1 MNFEEMQALWKN
13 QNDEKLFAVN
23 ESVLYEALQ
32 RKSRVINNLVGL
44 LEGVMIVLNFMVGIA
59 LIVDVVRENGEAYR
73 LIVPIMYL
81 LSCLYALF
89 HRIKRRSGEI
99 HFEPTL
105 LGELD
110 KAIWRVD
117 YLIQQG
123 RSITFYYMVPLT
135 LTVLITSLLGQKLLW
150 AAGLMLIMIPLS
162 YFGTRWE
169 INKWYL
175 PRKHALESLRETLTT
190 NINQ

>member
-1 MNFEEMQALWKN
+1 MNFEEMQALWKS

-23 ESVLYEALQ
+23 EAVLYVALQ
-32 RKSRVINNLVGL
+32 RKSKVINNLVGL
-44 LEGVMIVLNFMVGIA
+44 LEGVMIVLNLMVGIA
-59 LIVDVVRENGEAYR
+59 LIVDVLRENGEAYR
-73 LIVPIMYL
+73 FIVPIVYL
-81 LSCLYALF
+81 LSCLYALS
-89 HRIKRRSGEI
+89 HRIKRRVGEI

-150 AAGLMLIMIPLS
+150 AAGLMLIMVPFS

-169 INKWYL
+169 INKWYV
-175 PRKHALESLRETLTT
+175 PRKRALESLRETLTT
-190 NINQ
+190 NTNQ

>member
-1 MNFEEMQALWKN
+1 MNFEDMQALWKN

-23 ESVLYEALQ
+23 EAVLYEALQ
-32 RKSRVINNLVGL
+32 RKGRVINHLVGF
-44 LEGVMIVLNFMVGIA
+44 LEGVMIVLNLTIGIA
-59 LIVDVVRENGEAYR
+59 LVVDVLRENGVVYR
-73 LIVPIMYL
+73 LLVPIIYL
-81 LSCLYALF
+81 LSCLYALSR
-89 HRIKRRSGEI
+89 RIKRRAGEV
-99 HFEPTL
+99 HFEQTL

-123 RSITFYYMVPLT
+123 RSITFYYMIPLA
-135 LTVLITSLLGQKLLW
+135 LTVLITSFVEQKLLW

-169 INKWYL
+169 INKWYV
-175 PRKHALESLRETLTT
+175 PRKRALESLRQTLTT
-190 NINQ
+190 NTNQ